1 MKFGHYP
8 RLDADLD
15 KLRDNIE
22 KMLLMCRDRG
32 IEIAGVVKGCSG
44 LFRCVKQ
51 FEKAGCSIIASSRL
65 EHLRGLKEKGLN
77 AAIMM
82 IRIPML
88 SEAAEVVKETD
99 ISLNSEISVLEELNR
114 QAGLQDRKH
123 KVILMADEG
132 DLREGFWD
140 EDELIDAAIYVENS
154 MRNLKLAGIGTNL
167 GCCGAVEAT
176 PVNLGRLVR
185 TAEKIEKMIGR
196 ELEFITERGTSSLPL
211 FFEGALPERI
221 NLLRIGEAV
230 MLARDLPEL
239 WGIEMDY
246 MHKDVFTLSAEIIE
260 VKDKPTYPVG
270 NIFVD
275 AFGRKP
281 YFEDRGVRRKAIVA
295 MGKVD
300 YGSVEDIFPRKK
312 GVEVV
317 SASSD
322 HTVLDVEDCN
332 ENLRPGDILQF
343 DIAYGALVYAS
354 ASQGVRKNYIEKVI
368 Y

>member
-1 MKFGHYP
+1 MSFRRYP

-22 KMLLMCRDRG
+22 RMLMMCRDRG
-32 IEIAGVVKGCSG
+32 IEMAGVIKGCSG
-44 LFRCVKQ
+44 LFRCVEQ
-51 FEKAGCSIIASSRL
+51 FEKAGCTIIASSRL
-65 EHLRGLKEKGLN
+65 EHLRGLRQKGLN

-82 IRIPML
+82 IRIPMI
-88 SEAAEVVKETD
+88 SEAAEVVRETD
-99 ISLNSEISVLEELNR
+99 ISLNSEMNVLKELNR

-140 EDELIDAAIYVENS
+140 EEELIEAAVRVENG

-167 GCCGAVEAT
+167 GCYGAVEAT
-176 PVNLGRLVR
+176 SDNLGNLVR
-185 TAEKIEKMIGR
+185 TAEKIEQMIGR

-211 FFEGALPERI
+211 FFEGKLPERI

-230 MLARDLPEL
+230 LLARDLPEL
-239 WGIEMDY
+239 WGIQMDRMY
-246 MHKDVFTLSAEIIE
+246 RDVFTLSAEIVE

-275 AFGRKP
+275 TFGRKP
-281 YFEDRGVRRKAIVA
+281 SFEDRGIRKRAIVA
-295 MGKVD
+295 IGKAD
-300 YGSVEDIFPRKK
+300 YGSVEDIFPRKE
-312 GVEVV
+312 GIEVIG
-317 SASSD
+317 ASSD
-322 HTVLDVEDCN
+322 HTILDIEDCG
-332 ENLRPGDILQF
+332 EDLKPGDILEF
-343 DIAYGALVYAS
+343 DIAYGALVYAT